1 MPKKRLG
8 LGVLLLGSLILL
20 AACTTPPV
28 TKPKA
33 FSFTDITAAEPG
45 AIITSATV
53 TIDGITGPAPAKV
66 TTGGTLIIN
75 GLAKGTSTTVL
86 NGSKLAVR
94 VTASNTYGATVSVTV
109 DVGGQKA
116 TFKVTTRAA
125 HTTPGELTFPP
136 ITDAEPGATVTSNA
150 AIVSEIEVPTTITV
164 TGDGNPTL
172 LINDTPSGTSA
183 TVEAGDQ
190 VKVQLTASDDFGTE
204 TVATITL
211 EGVAPTNFT
220 VTTRA
225 AIPAAITLTT
235 TPPNI
240 TQATPNQTI
249 QLAWTITGDFNKLVL
264 STTPATT
271 LQDLPTNP
279 TGTTNVTIPSN
290 TPDITYTLTATHT
303 QLPGIPTT
311 ASTPNI
317 TIPLW
322 VCTNPTDEITF
333 ADPSL
338 ETQFRQLPSMPTT
351 GPITCANARTIT
363 TWEVTGWQ
371 GEPGNVQSLLGMQ
384 HLTNL
389 QWFRAQFNE
398 ISDLTPLANLTN
410 LTHLDLDG
418 TRVTNVTPL
427 AGLTALTFLG
437 LWDTGPTRYDEATLP
452 RNVNQYCRDGIS
464 DITPLTNLTN
474 LQTAYLSC
482 HNFSDITPLTNMS
495 QLQTLFVISNRI
507 TNIAPL
513 ANKPN
518 LKVLRL
524 SDNLIGSDSGV
535 FTDMTDLQWLE
546 IAYNRLLDPSL
557 AGLQTLQ
564 NLYAINLEGNYFTD
578 LTPLINNTHFPAP
591 TGSGDSQEP
600 TTPTIAI
607 GYNCIPNPTAVT
619 AALTLKGLTV
629 EGAPPDIQR
638 TPGDCAAGPTSTGL
652 DLDPLQ
658 RQMLQNYRD
667 RVHTH

>member
-389 QWFRAQFNE
+389 EWFRAQFNE
-398 ISDLTPLANLTN
+398 ISDLTPLANLTH
-410 LTHLDLDG
+410 LMHLDLDG
-418 TRVTNVTPL
+418 NRVTDVAPL
-427 AGLTALTFLG
+427 ADLTLLDYLG
-437 LWDTGPTRYDEATLP
+437 LWDNGAVRFDEATLP
-452 RNVNQYCRDGIS
+452 ADVDEYCRDGIT
-464 DITPLTNLTN
+464 DISPLANLVN
-474 LQTAYLSC
+474 LETLYLSC
-482 HNFSDITPLTNMS
+482 NNIEDISALTNMS
-495 QLQTLFVISNRI
+495 QLDILYLISNRI
-507 TNIAPL
+507 TDIAPL
-513 ANKPN
+513 AGKPN
-518 LKVLRL
+518 LRVLRL

-535 FTDMTDLQWLE
+535 FAGMTDLQWLQ

-557 AGLQTLQ
+557 TGLQGLQ
-564 NLYAINLEGNYFTD
+564 NLYAIDLEGNYFSD
-578 LTPLINNTHFPAP
+578 LSPLINNTDFPAP
-591 TGSGDSQEP
+591 PPATLEPQEP
-600 TTPTIAI
+600 LVATVSI
-607 GYNCIPNPTAVT
+607 GYNCIADPAAVT
-619 AALTLKGLTV
+619 AAFVLKGV
-629 EGAPPDIQR
+629 AVVGGPPDIQR
-638 TPGDCAAGPTSTGL
+638 APGNCAVGPTGTGL
-652 DLDPLQ
+652 DSLQ
-658 RQMLQNYRD
+658 QQMLQQYRE
-667 RVHTH
+667 RIHTR